1 MPIRNAIYDALQYGK
16 QVADIAARHRKK
28 KELFTA
34 EEYLSGFKR
43 TDKIVPVITLVIHFG
58 AEPWDGPM
66 SLHEMMDV
74 HDKKLLKLVQNYRI
88 HLIDPSAINEEE
100 LEKFTSSLREVLS
113 FIKYSEDP
121 DKLASYVEG
130 NPRMN
135 LEREAAL
142 VIKAVTNVPVNLP
155 EQKEELNMCKSLYL
169 YW

>member
-34 EEYLSGFKR
+34 EEYLFGFKR

-74 HDKKLLKLVQNYRI
+74 HDEKLLKLVQNYRI
-88 HLIDPSAINEEE
+88 HLIDPSAMSKEE

-121 DKLASYVEG
+121 DKLASYVED